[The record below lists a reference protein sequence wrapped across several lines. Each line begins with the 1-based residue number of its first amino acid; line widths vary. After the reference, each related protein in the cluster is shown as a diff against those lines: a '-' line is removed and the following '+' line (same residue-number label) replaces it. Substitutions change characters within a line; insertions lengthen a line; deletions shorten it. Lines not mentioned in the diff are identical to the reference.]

1 MKSIIILALALTFT
15 TRSSLKAQTG
25 VPDTLAYLQ
34 TIVQNKAQYIGQPFS
49 KLVDSLQIQIK
60 LFFPFAELH
69 HNRTKETSTG
79 FSFFFTATADDL
91 YLSYP
96 MLEVVWQTPGDAD
109 QSEQLRKQYRNMGW
123 NTVIANHYSARVI
136 ADIYISK

>member
-49 KLVDSLQIQIK
+49 KLMDSLQIQIK
-60 LFFPFAELH
+60 LFFPVAELPYD
-69 HNRTKETSTG
+69 RFKETSTS
-79 FSFFFTATADDL
+79 FSFFFTATVDDL

-96 MLEVVWQTPGDAD
+96 MLEVIWQTPGDAT
-109 QSEQLRKQYRNMGW
+109 QSRLLRKQFRSMGW
-123 NTVIANHYSARVI
+123 NTVIATHYSARVI
-136 ADIYISK
+136 ADIYISD

>member
-1 MKSIIILALALTFT
+1 MKSIIILALVLTFT

-49 KLVDSLQIQIK
+49 KLMDSLQIQIK
-60 LFFPFAELH
+60 LFFPVAEFPYD
-69 HNRTKETSTG
+69 RFKETSTS
-79 FSFFFTATADDL
+79 FSFFFTATVDDL

-96 MLEVVWQTPGDAD
+96 MLEVIWQTPGDAG
-109 QSEQLRKQYRNMGW
+109 QSRLLRKQYRSMGW
-123 NTVIANHYSARVI
+123 NTVIANHYSTRVI
-136 ADIYISK
+136 ADIYISD

>member
-49 KLVDSLQIQIK
+49 KLMDSLQIQIK
-60 LFFPFAELH
+60 LFFPVAEFPYD
-69 HNRTKETSTG
+69 RFKETSTS
-79 FSFFFTATADDL
+79 FSFFFTATVDDL

-96 MLEVVWQTPGDAD
+96 MLEVIWQTPGDAA
-109 QSEQLRKQYRNMGW
+109 QSRLLRKQYRSMGW

-136 ADIYISK
+136 ADIYISD

>member
-49 KLVDSLQIQIK
+49 RLVDSLQIQIK

-69 HNRTKETSTG
+69 HNRTKETSTS

>member
-49 KLVDSLQIQIK
+49 KLMDSLQIQIK
-60 LFFPFAELH
+60 LSFPVAELPYD
-69 HNRTKETSTG
+69 RFKETSTS
-79 FSFFFTATADDL
+79 FSFLTKCVCDQEFLIDL
-91 YLSYP
+91 L
-96 MLEVVWQTPGDAD
+96 
-109 QSEQLRKQYRNMGW
+109 
-123 NTVIANHYSARVI
+123 
-136 ADIYISK
+136 